1 MMVSAE
7 EVGSEFP
14 VGIRLRRFFCR
25 FLKYQVMEIVLK
37 NIKVNE
43 RLSEETTCFSATIYI
58 DGVRAGEASNRGYGG
73 MTEYRGNDAQG
84 MKLLLDA
91 EEYCRKL
98 PPRTYPG
105 ADDGKDLVLKLN
117 LEGFIDDLVTEHL
130 KKRDLESFVRKMEK
144 AMLTGIVVGVP
155 EKEYR
160 VWKLK
165 VTIAHFMADEKSGRQ
180 LRRLIEDKV
189 VPSLKAGEMILNS
202 NFSVDFTMSLK
213 VGAERLIPHARTE
226 RKGKDD
232 DGDDGDEKRTQGR
245 RR

>member
-1 MMVSAE
+1 
-7 EVGSEFP
+7 
-14 VGIRLRRFFCR
+14 
-25 FLKYQVMEIVLK
+25 MEIVLK

-73 MTEYRGNDAQG
+73 ITEYRGYDAQG

-105 ADDGKDLVLKLN
+105 ADDGKDLVLKLD

-144 AMLTGIVVGVP
+144 AMLTGIVVGIP
-155 EKEYR
+155 EKEFR

-165 VTIAHFMADEKSGRQ
+165 VPIAHFMADEKSGGQ

-189 VPSLKAGEMILNS
+189 VPSLKTGEMILNS
-202 NFSVDFTMSLK
+202 NFSVDFIMGLK
-213 VGAERLIPHARTE
+213 VGAERLVPRGRPE
-226 RKGKDD
+226 RKGND
-232 DGDDGDEKRTQGR
+232 DGDDGDMKRTQGR